1 MTKKNTNIYIC
12 CSPNKPL
19 RKSMRRNIPAFFA
32 ISILIILILFSAC
45 ILQSSPDKNSTQNA
59 GLAQVSEESP
69 YISFDLARQNLAEY
83 RPDPANGSSAIKTIY
98 YIHGTNL
105 DISGNALSWIFGVHY
120 AGETELFA
128 YDRSGWIRIPWNV
141 PPFSREIDVEKI
153 VSPGSLFS
161 KNSAVIL
168 SESSPTNPERRD
180 LELIQGIYTLSIS
193 GSQDRILMFNATT
206 GEMIK

>member
-32 ISILIILILFSAC
+32 ILILIILILCSAC
-45 ILQSSPDKNSTQNA
+45 ILHHPDKNSTQNA
-59 GLAQVSEESP
+59 GLAQVSEGSS

-105 DISGNALSWIFGVHY
+105 DISGNALSWIFGVGY
-120 AGETELFA
+120 AGETGLFA
-128 YDRSGWIRIPWNV
+128 YDHSGWIRIPWNA
-141 PPFSREIDVEKI
+141 PP
-153 VSPGSLFS
+153 SLKRSMLRRLFLLAVC
-161 KNSAVIL
+161 SARTAQSYSANHPRQIL
-168 SESSPTNPERRD
+168 NG
-180 LELIQGIYTLSIS
+180 GIL
-193 GSQDRILMFNATT
+193 N
-206 GEMIK
+206 